1 MIHAMDFE
9 MQTTESGDGSARLLL
24 RGELD
29 LASAPRVQTELAR
42 LRDTGIR
49 VTLDLS
55 ELEFMDSAGL
65 VAILGSVQS
74 ARDAKTTLEVERRL
88 RPVVARLF
96 ELTRT
101 DDFLWP
107 AERA

>member
-1 MIHAMDFE
+1 MMHAMEFD
-9 MQTTESGDGSARLLL
+9 MQATENGDGSVRLML

-29 LASAPRVQTELAR
+29 LASGPRVQAELAR
-42 LRDTGIR
+42 LREAGNA

-65 VAILGSVQS
+65 VAILGSVQA
-74 ARDAKTTLEVERRL
+74 ARDAQATLEIGRQL
-88 RPVVARLF
+88 RPAVTRLF

-101 DDFLWP
+101 DEFLWP
-107 AERA
+107 S

>member
-1 MIHAMDFE
+1 MIQTMDFD
-9 MQTTESGDGSARLLL
+9 MQTTENGDGSARLLL

-29 LASAPRVQTELAR
+29 LASGPRVQTELAR
-42 LRDTGIR
+42 LRDTGAT

-74 ARDAKTTLEVERRL
+74 AREAKATLEVDRRL
-88 RPVVARLF
+88 RPPVARLF

-107 AERA
+107 A

>member
-1 MIHAMDFE
+1 MIQAMDFE
-9 MQTTESGDGSARLLL
+9 MHIDEDGDGSARLAL

-29 LASAPRVQTELAR
+29 LASGPRVQAELVR
-42 LRDTGIR
+42 LRETGAR

-74 ARDAKTTLEVERRL
+74 ARDAKATLEVDRRL
-88 RPVVARLF
+88 RPPVARLF

-107 AERA
+107 AEAG